1 MESKNIIYTFEREF
15 GRLITPI
22 EEEFIQDWKK
32 SGYTEVEI
40 LKALKESV
48 FNGVHNF
55 RYINKILM
63 SFRPSSAKVDEAV
76 ATMTQDLSFLDD

>member
-1 MESKNIIYTFEREF
+1 MESKNLIYTFEREF

-48 FNGVHNF
+48 YNGVKNF

-63 SFRPSSAKVDEAV
+63 SFRPGPAKVEEAV